1 MITYPGECSIADFS
15 SVMIWLFRL
24 RSFCSAIFI
33 NAGCRSI
40 GGQIKKAFSL
50 ETVSGTY
57 FFLCT
62 GLAI

>member
-1 MITYPGECSIADFS
+1 MITYLGEWSIADFS

-24 RSFCSAIFI
+24 RSFCSA
-33 NAGCRSI
+33 ADR
-40 GGQIKKAFSL
+40 GQIKKAFNL